1 MRGPSIRPGLGCSP
15 PTPPIPA
22 KYVCKPPH
30 EPPVVE
36 RPIRTPLGPLQR
48 MLSWHVCRR
57 LRIYTPPSRPYALQ
71 LKPTHPPHAVR
82 AGDHALRRS
91 PGPRAADRRP
101 SLEPLQAGRM
111 SSDGANRWSLWV
123 VCVLLSW
130 FRDRTTHPRTTA
142 HPSDQR
148 GASAGTDRAPY
159 WRVVWDTGN
168 KYAGVYPW
176 FCSWCWATNEPFHEL
191 A

>member
-1 MRGPSIRPGLGCSP
+1 MLPVAHVHAAQQRLRTSSKAHTCPPCRPSRRSCPPAMPRPSSRRSAPFWSLCRGCEVGAYAAGSASTRRPAALTHFSRSPHMPPMPSEPAIMPSGDP
-15 PTPPIPA
+15 PAPEPPI
-22 KYVCKPPH
+22 
-30 EPPVVE
+30 
-36 RPIRTPLGPLQR
+36 G
-48 MLSWHVCRR
+48 
-57 LRIYTPPSRPYALQ
+57 AL
-71 LKPTHPPHAVR
+71 
-82 AGDHALRRS
+82 
-91 PGPRAADRRP
+91 
-101 SLEPLQAGRM
+101 LEPLQAGRM

-168 KYAGVYPW
+168 KYAGVYPRV
-176 FCSWCWATNEPFHEL
+176 ATDSNG
-191 A
+191 